1 MTELL
6 SEGTRRR
13 KNKTSAPAEPLA
25 AARQPESESK
35 GQSLQDLVAK
45 VKRHSDVLDG
55 NAQQGPKRKRRRH

>member
-13 KNKTSAPAEPLA
+13 KSKTGVPAEPLA
-25 AARQPESESK
+25 AARQESEPK

-45 VKRHSDVLDG
+45 VKRDSDTLEG